1 MTQDVCTDFAVEDC
15 ATRHNYKALGMQ
27 TRRHALVD
35 TERRSDFE
43 QVCRAAVRV
52 CVCARVR
59 VCAGAHAD
67 AVPSGASAK
76 SGAGA
81 ATGRSRA
88 EPMSCNSGV
97 LLWGGPGRSFEDPTP
112 SAVWN
117 RRTKCRLAE
126 PAEPVRFAFSSRSQ
140 CYCNLFGS
148 RPMQAVS

>member
-43 QVCRAAVRV
+43 QGCRAAVRV

-67 AVPSGASAK
+67 AVPSGASAT

-81 ATGRSRA
+81 ATGRSRCLA
-88 EPMSCNSGV
+88 TPAFCCGGARAAALRTLRPLPSGTDAPNAGSLSLLSLCV
-97 LLWGGPGRSFEDPTP
+97 LHSPPGRNATATC
-112 SAVWN
+112 SA
-117 RRTKCRLAE
+117 RG
-126 PAEPVRFAFSSRSQ
+126 Q
-140 CYCNLFGS
+140 CKLFLSG
-148 RPMQAVS
+148 